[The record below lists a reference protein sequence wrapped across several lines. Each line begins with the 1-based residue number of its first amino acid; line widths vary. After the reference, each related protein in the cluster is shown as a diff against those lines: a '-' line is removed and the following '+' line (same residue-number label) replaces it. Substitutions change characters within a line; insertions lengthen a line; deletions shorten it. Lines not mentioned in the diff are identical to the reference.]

1 MKRIIIIMTLLIAC
15 ATWNSAQAE
24 TKEKRAEHP
33 HELRVGVGECTIF
46 WASRNSSPLS
56 VEHNFLMPHVF
67 VEYKYR
73 LNNWFAVGLHVNT
86 IWNERTQY
94 AAVVPAPAMKVPPVL
109 DHPNVLSEKYRMTE
123 GWVHIMPSATF
134 TYFSRE
140 WVNLYS
146 GLALGYALET
156 QNKNEV
162 RTTWHTLSGY
172 ANLFGV
178 SVGKEHLFGTF
189 EVGALFTLR
198 DFPSQTFSLSIGYRF

>member
-24 TKEKRAEHP
+24 TKETRAENP
-33 HELRVGVGECTIF
+33 HELRLGVGECTIF
-46 WASRNSSPLS
+46 WATRNSTPIG
-56 VEHNFLMPHVF
+56 ENIQHNLLMPHIF
-67 VEYKYR
+67 AEYKYR

-86 IWNERTQY
+86 IWNDR
-94 AAVVPAPAMKVPPVL
+94 VLKSAMMGIDPETGEPTVFSGE
-109 DHPNVLSEKYRMTE
+109 HHTNE
-123 GWVHIMPSATF
+123 GWFHIMPSATF
-134 TYFSRE
+134 TYFSSE

-146 GLALGYALET
+146 GLALGYALQTE
-156 QNKNEV
+156 KKDDV
-162 RTTWHTLSGY
+162 RSTWHTFSGY

-198 DFPSQTFSLSIGYRF
+198 DFPSQTFSLSLGYRF